1 MAGKHQEHDLL
12 RLSLVFVWLYTALAS
27 FLEMEGRSAEL
38 FIGTVM
44 EGSRLIPVLIWGGIA
59 VDVALGVAMYLRP
72 ARLIYLL
79 ALMFMLLMTLV
90 ATILSPA
97 LWLEPLGPLT
107 KNVPI
112 AAILLV
118 LARRKP

>member
-12 RLSLVFVWLYTALAS
+12 RLSLVFVWLCTALVS
-27 FLEMEGRSAEL
+27 LMELNGRSTEL
-38 FIGTVM
+38 FLGSVL
-44 EGSRLIPVLIWGGIA
+44 EGSRFIPLLIWSGIV

-118 LARRKP
+118 LARRKS

>member
-1 MAGKHQEHDLL
+1 MTDKHSERDLL

-27 FLEMEGRSAEL
+27 FLELEGRSAEL
-38 FIGTVM
+38 FLGTVM
-44 EGSRLIPVLIWGGIA
+44 EGSRFIPVLIWGGVA

-90 ATILSPA
+90 ATMLAPA

>member
-1 MAGKHQEHDLL
+1 MASKHQEHDLL

-27 FLEMEGRSAEL
+27 FLAMEGRSAEL

-79 ALMFMLLMTLV
+79 ALMFMLLMTLM
-90 ATILSPA
+90 ATILAPA

>member
-1 MAGKHQEHDLL
+1 MTDKHSERDLL

-27 FLEMEGRSAEL
+27 FLELEGRSAEL
-38 FIGTVM
+38 FLGTVM
-44 EGSRLIPVLIWGGIA
+44 EGSRFIPVLIWGGIA

-90 ATILSPA
+90 ATMLAPA

>member
-12 RLSLVFVWLYTALAS
+12 RLSLVFVWLFTALVS
-27 FLEMEGRSAEL
+27 LLELNGRSAEL

-44 EGSRLIPVLIWGGIA
+44 EGSRLIPMLIWGGIA